1 MEKQIR
7 FRKQSLILSSV
18 ALATIF
24 AGTAVSAD
32 ETATTTPATPVTT
45 TEAATQSTTAQT
57 PIAKAT
63 EEIKAKANTPVIP
76 VENAKVGDVVGVDVN
91 ATEPTVTAKESTDGT
106 EAIATASATATVK
119 TTTLADKN
127 TPVGKSE
134 PVKSSETATSTE
146 ETDEYVATTTKTVN
160 NSTVVEVVKEDD
172 VVNRQEVK
180 GTTDIVFIVDKSGSM
195 DSHITDVAN
204 NIEKLVRD
212 LESKNV
218 QARLGLVDYESSKNT
233 TYHDF
238 GGSKFTTDT
247 NAFIGKLKAI
257 RTTGSDEEATT
268 ALSHIATSPDYTWGT
283 GKNNRRFALLVTDED
298 IDLTLKTPTKDATLK
313 ALQALQNAGISLTV
327 VGKKY
332 DEKDFDPLVKGTNG
346 LYLDIDKDF
355 ADLLNKQFS
364 NHVIETVQ
372 EGRVYRI
379 QTDTYEVI
387 ATTHLVTKATS
398 QPETAQLATPT
409 VPGNVYY
416 VEGTVYEAP
425 TPLQPTHKELPETGS
440 SQSAA
445 LVSLGL
451 ISAALGLG
459 MAVKPKRN

>member
-32 ETATTTPATPVTT
+32 ETATTTPATPATT
-45 TEAATQSTTAQT
+45 TEAAPQSTTAQI

-76 VENAKVGDVVGVDVN
+76 LENAKVGDVVGVDVK

-106 EAIATASATATVK
+106 EAIATA
-119 TTTLADKN
+119 
-127 TPVGKSE
+127 
-134 PVKSSETATSTE
+134 TSTE
-146 ETDEYVATTTKTVN
+146 ETDEYVATTTETVN
-160 NSTVVEVVKEDD
+160 KTTVVEVVKEAD

-204 NIEKLVRD
+204 NIEKFVRD

-218 QARLGLVDYESSKNT
+218 QARLGLVDYESSKDT

-283 GKNNRRFALLVTDED
+283 GKNNRRFAFLVTDED
-298 IDLTLKTPTKDATLK
+298 IDLTPKTPTKDATLK
-313 ALQALQNAGISLTV
+313 ALQDAGISLTV

-364 NHVIETVQ
+364 NYVIETVQ

-387 ATTHLVTKATS
+387 ATTHLVTKATN
-398 QPETAQLATPT
+398 QPETVQPATPT

-425 TPLQPTHKELPETGS
+425 TPLQPTYKELPETGS

>member
-32 ETATTTPATPVTT
+32 ETATTTPATPATT
-45 TEAATQSTTAQT
+45 TEAAPQSTTAQI

-76 VENAKVGDVVGVDVN
+76 LENAKVGDVVGVDVK

-106 EAIATASATATVK
+106 EAIATA
-119 TTTLADKN
+119 
-127 TPVGKSE
+127 
-134 PVKSSETATSTE
+134 TSTE
-146 ETDEYVATTTKTVN
+146 ETDEYVATTTETVN
-160 NSTVVEVVKEDD
+160 KTTVVEVVKEAD

-204 NIEKLVRD
+204 NIEKFVRD

-247 NAFIGKLKAI
+247 NAFVGKLKAI

-283 GKNNRRFALLVTDED
+283 GKNNRRFAFLVTDED
-298 IDLTLKTPTKDATLK
+298 IDLTPKTPTKDATLK
-313 ALQALQNAGISLTV
+313 ALQDAGISLTV

-346 LYLDIDKDF
+346 LYLDINKDF

-364 NHVIETVQ
+364 NYVIETVQ

-387 ATTHLVTKATS
+387 ATTHLVTKATN
-398 QPETAQLATPT
+398 QPETVQPATPT

>member
-32 ETATTTPATPVTT
+32 ETATTTPATPATT
-45 TEAATQSTTAQT
+45 TEAAPQSTTAQI

-76 VENAKVGDVVGVDVN
+76 LENAKVGDVVGVDVK

-106 EAIATASATATVK
+106 EAIATA
-119 TTTLADKN
+119 
-127 TPVGKSE
+127 
-134 PVKSSETATSTE
+134 TSTE
-146 ETDEYVATTTKTVN
+146 ETDEYVATTTETVN
-160 NSTVVEVVKEDD
+160 KTTVVEVVKEAD

-204 NIEKLVRD
+204 NIEKFVRD

-218 QARLGLVDYESSKNT
+218 QARLGLVDYESSKDT

-283 GKNNRRFALLVTDED
+283 GKNNRRFAFLVTDED
-298 IDLTLKTPTKDATLK
+298 IDLTPKTPTKDATLK
-313 ALQALQNAGISLTV
+313 ALQDAGISLTV

-346 LYLDIDKDF
+346 LYLDINKDF

-364 NHVIETVQ
+364 NYVIETVQ

-387 ATTHLVTKATS
+387 ATTHLVTKTTN
-398 QPETAQLATPT
+398 QPETVQPETPT
-409 VPGNVYY
+409 VRGNVYY

>member
-32 ETATTTPATPVTT
+32 ETETTTPATPATT
-45 TEAATQSTTAQT
+45 TEAAPQSTTAQI
-57 PIAKAT
+57 PISKAT

-76 VENAKVGDVVGVDVN
+76 LENAKVGDVVGVDVK

-106 EAIATASATATVK
+106 EAIATA
-119 TTTLADKN
+119 
-127 TPVGKSE
+127 
-134 PVKSSETATSTE
+134 TSTE
-146 ETDEYVATTTKTVN
+146 ETDEYVATTTETVN
-160 NSTVVEVVKEDD
+160 KTTVVEVVKEAD

-204 NIEKLVRD
+204 NIEKFVRD

-218 QARLGLVDYESSKNT
+218 QARLGLVDYESSKDT

-268 ALSHIATSPDYTWGT
+268 ALSHIATSPDYTCGT
-283 GKNNRRFALLVTDED
+283 GKNNRRFAFLVTDED
-298 IDLTLKTPTKDATLK
+298 IDLTPKTPTKDATLK
-313 ALQALQNAGISLTV
+313 ALQDAGISLTV

-346 LYLDIDKDF
+346 LYLDINKDF

-364 NHVIETVQ
+364 NYVIETVQ

-387 ATTHLVTKATS
+387 ATTHLVTKTTN
-398 QPETAQLATPT
+398 QPETVQPATPT
-409 VPGNVYY
+409 VRGNVYY

-451 ISAALGLG
+451 ISAALGLD

>member
-32 ETATTTPATPVTT
+32 ETATTTPATPATT
-45 TEAATQSTTAQT
+45 TEAAPQSTTAQI

-76 VENAKVGDVVGVDVN
+76 LENAKVGDVVGVDVK

-106 EAIATASATATVK
+106 EAIATA
-119 TTTLADKN
+119 
-127 TPVGKSE
+127 
-134 PVKSSETATSTE
+134 TSTE
-146 ETDEYVATTTKTVN
+146 ETDEYVATTTETVN
-160 NSTVVEVVKEDD
+160 KTTVVEVVKEAD

-204 NIEKLVRD
+204 NIEKFVRD

-218 QARLGLVDYESSKNT
+218 QARLGLVDYESSKDT

-283 GKNNRRFALLVTDED
+283 GKNNRRFAFLVTDED
-298 IDLTLKTPTKDATLK
+298 IDLTPKTPTKDATLK
-313 ALQALQNAGISLTV
+313 ALQDAGISLTV

-332 DEKDFDPLVKGTNG
+332 DEKDFDPLVRGTNG
-346 LYLDIDKDF
+346 LYLDINKDF

-364 NHVIETVQ
+364 NYVIETVQ

-387 ATTHLVTKATS
+387 ATTHLVTKTTN
-398 QPETAQLATPT
+398 QPETVQPATPT
-409 VPGNVYY
+409 VRGNVYY

-451 ISAALGLG
+451 ISAALGLD

>member
-32 ETATTTPATPVTT
+32 ETATTTPATPATT
-45 TEAATQSTTAQT
+45 TEAAPQSTTAQI

-76 VENAKVGDVVGVDVN
+76 LENAKVGDVVGVDVK

-106 EAIATASATATVK
+106 EAIATA
-119 TTTLADKN
+119 
-127 TPVGKSE
+127 
-134 PVKSSETATSTE
+134 TSTE
-146 ETDEYVATTTKTVN
+146 ETDEYVATTTETVN
-160 NSTVVEVVKEDD
+160 KTTVVEVVKEAD

-204 NIEKLVRD
+204 NIEKFVRD

-218 QARLGLVDYESSKNT
+218 QARLGLVDYESSKDT

-283 GKNNRRFALLVTDED
+283 GKNNRRFAFLVTDED
-298 IDLTLKTPTKDATLK
+298 IDLTPKTPTKDAR
-313 ALQALQNAGISLTV
+313 ISLTV

-346 LYLDIDKDF
+346 LYLDINKDF

-364 NHVIETVQ
+364 NYVIETVQ

-387 ATTHLVTKATS
+387 ATTHLVTKTTN
-398 QPETAQLATPT
+398 QPETVQPATPT
-409 VPGNVYY
+409 VRGNVYY

-451 ISAALGLG
+451 ISAALGLD

>member
-32 ETATTTPATPVTT
+32 ETETTTPATPATT
-45 TEAATQSTTAQT
+45 TEAAPQSTTAQI
-57 PIAKAT
+57 PISKAT

-76 VENAKVGDVVGVDVN
+76 LENAKVGDVVGVDVK

-106 EAIATASATATVK
+106 EAIATA
-119 TTTLADKN
+119 
-127 TPVGKSE
+127 
-134 PVKSSETATSTE
+134 TSTE
-146 ETDEYVATTTKTVN
+146 ETDEYVATTTETVN
-160 NSTVVEVVKEDD
+160 KTTVVEVVKEAD

-204 NIEKLVRD
+204 NIEKFVRD

-247 NAFIGKLKAI
+247 NAFVGKLKAI

-268 ALSHIATSPDYTWGT
+268 ALSHIAISPDYTWGT
-283 GKNNRRFALLVTDED
+283 GKNNRRFAFLVTDED
-298 IDLTLKTPTKDATLK
+298 IDLTPKTPTKDATLK
-313 ALQALQNAGISLTV
+313 ALQDAGISLTV

-346 LYLDIDKDF
+346 LYLDINKDF

-364 NHVIETVQ
+364 NYVIETVQ

-387 ATTHLVTKATS
+387 ATTHLVTKATN
-398 QPETAQLATPT
+398 QPETVQLATPT

-451 ISAALGLG
+451 INAALGLG

>member
-32 ETATTTPATPVTT
+32 ETETTTPATPATT
-45 TEAATQSTTAQT
+45 TEAAPQSTTAQI
-57 PIAKAT
+57 PISKAT

-76 VENAKVGDVVGVDVN
+76 LENAKVGDVVGVDVK

-106 EAIATASATATVK
+106 EAIATA
-119 TTTLADKN
+119 
-127 TPVGKSE
+127 
-134 PVKSSETATSTE
+134 TSTE
-146 ETDEYVATTTKTVN
+146 ETDEYVATTTETVN
-160 NSTVVEVVKEDD
+160 KTTVVEVVKEAD

-204 NIEKLVRD
+204 NIEKFVRD

-283 GKNNRRFALLVTDED
+283 GKNNRRFAFLVTDED
-298 IDLTLKTPTKDATLK
+298 IDLTPKTPTKDATLK
-313 ALQALQNAGISLTV
+313 ALQDAGISLTV

-364 NHVIETVQ
+364 NYVIETVQ

-387 ATTHLVTKATS
+387 ATTHLVTKTTN
-398 QPETAQLATPT
+398 QPETVQPATPT
-409 VPGNVYY
+409 VRGNVYY

-451 ISAALGLG
+451 ISAALGLD

>member
-32 ETATTTPATPVTT
+32 ETATTTPATPATT
-45 TEAATQSTTAQT
+45 TEAAPQSTTAQT

-76 VENAKVGDVVGVDVN
+76 VENAKVGDVVGIDVN
-91 ATEPTVTAKESTDGT
+91 ATEPTVTAKESTDGS
-106 EAIATASATATVK
+106 EAIAT
-119 TTTLADKN
+119 TT
-127 TPVGKSE
+127 E
-134 PVKSSETATSTE
+134 
-146 ETDEYVATTTKTVN
+146 TVN
-160 NSTVVEVVKEDD
+160 KTTVVEVVKEAD

-204 NIEKLVRD
+204 NIEKFVRD

-247 NAFIGKLKAI
+247 NAFVGKLKAI

-283 GKNNRRFALLVTDED
+283 GKNNRRFAFLVTDED
-298 IDLTLKTPTKDATLK
+298 IDLTPKKPTKDATLK
-313 ALQALQNAGISLTV
+313 ALQDAGISLTV

-364 NHVIETVQ
+364 NYVIETVQ

-387 ATTHLVTKATS
+387 ATTHLVTKATN
-398 QPETAQLATPT
+398 QPETVQPATPT

-451 ISAALGLG
+451 INAALGLG

>member
-32 ETATTTPATPVTT
+32 ETETTTPATPATT
-45 TEAATQSTTAQT
+45 TEAAPQSTTAQI
-57 PIAKAT
+57 PISKAT

-76 VENAKVGDVVGVDVN
+76 LENAKVGDVVGVDVK

-106 EAIATASATATVK
+106 EAIATA
-119 TTTLADKN
+119 
-127 TPVGKSE
+127 
-134 PVKSSETATSTE
+134 TSTE
-146 ETDEYVATTTKTVN
+146 ETDEYVATTTETVN
-160 NSTVVEVVKEDD
+160 KTTVVEVVKEAD

-204 NIEKLVRD
+204 NIEKFVRD

-218 QARLGLVDYESSKNT
+218 QARLGLVDYESSKDT

-283 GKNNRRFALLVTDED
+283 GKNNRRFAFLVTDED
-298 IDLTLKTPTKDATLK
+298 IDLTPKTPTKDATLK
-313 ALQALQNAGISLTV
+313 ALQDAGISLTV

-364 NHVIETVQ
+364 NYVIETVQ

-387 ATTHLVTKATS
+387 ATTHLVTKTTN
-398 QPETAQLATPT
+398 QPETVQPATPT
-409 VPGNVYY
+409 VRGNVYY

-451 ISAALGLG
+451 ISAALGLD

>member
-32 ETATTTPATPVTT
+32 ETATTTPATPATT
-45 TEAATQSTTAQT
+45 TEAAPQSTTAQI

-76 VENAKVGDVVGVDVN
+76 LENAKVGDVVGVDVK

-106 EAIATASATATVK
+106 EAIATA
-119 TTTLADKN
+119 
-127 TPVGKSE
+127 
-134 PVKSSETATSTE
+134 TSTE
-146 ETDEYVATTTKTVN
+146 ETDEYVATTTETVN
-160 NSTVVEVVKEDD
+160 KTTVVEVVKEAD

-204 NIEKLVRD
+204 NIEKFVRD

-218 QARLGLVDYESSKNT
+218 QARLGLVDYESSKDT

-283 GKNNRRFALLVTDED
+283 GKNNRRFAFLVTDED
-298 IDLTLKTPTKDATLK
+298 IDLTPKTPTKDATLK
-313 ALQALQNAGISLTV
+313 ALQDAGISLTV

-346 LYLDIDKDF
+346 LYLDINKDF

-364 NHVIETVQ
+364 NYVIETVQ

-387 ATTHLVTKATS
+387 ATTHLVTKTTN
-398 QPETAQLATPT
+398 QPETVQPATPT
-409 VPGNVYY
+409 VRGNVYY

-451 ISAALGLG
+451 ISAALGRG

>member
-32 ETATTTPATPVTT
+32 ETATTTPATPATT
-45 TEAATQSTTAQT
+45 TEAAPQSTTAQI

-76 VENAKVGDVVGVDVN
+76 LENAKVGDVVGVDVK

-106 EAIATASATATVK
+106 EAIATA
-119 TTTLADKN
+119 
-127 TPVGKSE
+127 
-134 PVKSSETATSTE
+134 TSTE
-146 ETDEYVATTTKTVN
+146 ETDEYVATTTETVN
-160 NSTVVEVVKEDD
+160 KTTVVEVVKEAD

-218 QARLGLVDYESSKNT
+218 QARLGLVDYESSKDT

-283 GKNNRRFALLVTDED
+283 GKNNRRFAFLVTDED
-298 IDLTLKTPTKDATLK
+298 IDLTPKTPTKDATLK
-313 ALQALQNAGISLTV
+313 ALQDAGISLTV

-346 LYLDIDKDF
+346 LYLDINKDF

-364 NHVIETVQ
+364 NYVIETVQ

-387 ATTHLVTKATS
+387 ATTHLVTKTTN
-398 QPETAQLATPT
+398 QPETVQPATPT
-409 VPGNVYY
+409 VRGNVYY

-451 ISAALGLG
+451 ISAALGLD

>member
-32 ETATTTPATPVTT
+32 ETETTTPATPATT
-45 TEAATQSTTAQT
+45 TEAAPQSTTAQI
-57 PIAKAT
+57 PISKAT

-76 VENAKVGDVVGVDVN
+76 LENAKVGDVVGVDVK

-106 EAIATASATATVK
+106 EAIATA
-119 TTTLADKN
+119 
-127 TPVGKSE
+127 
-134 PVKSSETATSTE
+134 TSTE
-146 ETDEYVATTTKTVN
+146 ETDEYVATTTETVN
-160 NSTVVEVVKEDD
+160 KTTVVEVVKEAD

-204 NIEKLVRD
+204 NIEKFVRD

-218 QARLGLVDYESSKNT
+218 QARLGLVDYESSKDT

-247 NAFIGKLKAI
+247 NAFVGKLKAI

-283 GKNNRRFALLVTDED
+283 GKNNRSFAFLVTDED
-298 IDLTLKTPTKDATLK
+298 IDLTPKTPTKDATLK
-313 ALQALQNAGISLTV
+313 ALQDAGISLTV

-364 NHVIETVQ
+364 NYVIETVQ

-387 ATTHLVTKATS
+387 ATTHLVTKTTN
-398 QPETAQLATPT
+398 QPETVQPATPT

>member
-32 ETATTTPATPVTT
+32 ETATTTPATPATT
-45 TEAATQSTTAQT
+45 TEAAPQSTTAQI

-76 VENAKVGDVVGVDVN
+76 LENAKVGDVVGVDVK

-106 EAIATASATATVK
+106 EAIATA
-119 TTTLADKN
+119 
-127 TPVGKSE
+127 
-134 PVKSSETATSTE
+134 TSTE
-146 ETDEYVATTTKTVN
+146 ETDEYVATTTETVN
-160 NSTVVEVVKEDD
+160 KTTVVEVVKEAD

-204 NIEKLVRD
+204 NIEKFVRD

-218 QARLGLVDYESSKNT
+218 QARLGLVDYESSKDT

-283 GKNNRRFALLVTDED
+283 GKNNRRFAFLVTDED
-298 IDLTLKTPTKDATLK
+298 IDLTPKTPTKDATLK
-313 ALQALQNAGISLTV
+313 ALQDAGISLTV

-346 LYLDIDKDF
+346 LYLDINKDF

-364 NHVIETVQ
+364 NYVIETVQ

-387 ATTHLVTKATS
+387 ATTHLVTNAAS
-398 QPETAQLATPT
+398 QPEPVQPATPT

-451 ISAALGLG
+451 ISAALGLD

>member
-7 FRKQSLILSSV
+7 IRKQSLILSSV

-32 ETATTTPATPVTT
+32 ETATTTPATPATT
-45 TEAATQSTTAQT
+45 TEAAPQSTTAQI

-76 VENAKVGDVVGVDVN
+76 LENAKVGDVVGVDVK

-106 EAIATASATATVK
+106 EAIATA
-119 TTTLADKN
+119 
-127 TPVGKSE
+127 
-134 PVKSSETATSTE
+134 TSTE
-146 ETDEYVATTTKTVN
+146 ETDEYVATTTETVN
-160 NSTVVEVVKEDD
+160 KTTVVEVVKEAD

-204 NIEKLVRD
+204 NIEKFVRD

-218 QARLGLVDYESSKNT
+218 QARLGLVDYESSKDT

-283 GKNNRRFALLVTDED
+283 GKNNRRFAFLVTDED
-298 IDLTLKTPTKDATLK
+298 IDLTPKTPTKDATLK
-313 ALQALQNAGISLTV
+313 ALQDAGISLTV

-346 LYLDIDKDF
+346 LYLDINKDF

-364 NHVIETVQ
+364 NYVIETVQ

-387 ATTHLVTKATS
+387 ATTHLVTKTTN
-398 QPETAQLATPT
+398 QPETVQPATPT
-409 VPGNVYY
+409 VRGNVYY

-451 ISAALGLG
+451 ISAALGLD

>member
-32 ETATTTPATPVTT
+32 ETATTTPATPATT
-45 TEAATQSTTAQT
+45 TEAAPQSTTAQI

-76 VENAKVGDVVGVDVN
+76 LENAKVGDVVGVDVK

-106 EAIATASATATVK
+106 EAIATA
-119 TTTLADKN
+119 
-127 TPVGKSE
+127 
-134 PVKSSETATSTE
+134 TSTE
-146 ETDEYVATTTKTVN
+146 ETDEYVATTTETVN
-160 NSTVVEVVKEDD
+160 KTTVVEVVKEAD

-204 NIEKLVRD
+204 NIEKFVRD

-218 QARLGLVDYESSKNT
+218 QARLGLVDYESSKDT

-283 GKNNRRFALLVTDED
+283 GKNNRRFAFLVTDED
-298 IDLTLKTPTKDATLK
+298 IDLTPKKPTKDATLK
-313 ALQALQNAGISLTV
+313 ALQDAGISLTV

-364 NHVIETVQ
+364 NYVIETVQ

-387 ATTHLVTKATS
+387 ATTHLVTKATN
-398 QPETAQLATPT
+398 QPETVQPATPT

-451 ISAALGLG
+451 INAALGLG

>member
-32 ETATTTPATPVTT
+32 ETATTTPATPATT
-45 TEAATQSTTAQT
+45 TEAAPQSTTAQI

-76 VENAKVGDVVGVDVN
+76 LENAKVGDVVGVDVK

-106 EAIATASATATVK
+106 EAIATA
-119 TTTLADKN
+119 
-127 TPVGKSE
+127 
-134 PVKSSETATSTE
+134 TSTE
-146 ETDEYVATTTKTVN
+146 ETNEYVATTTETVN
-160 NSTVVEVVKEDD
+160 KTTVVEVVKEAD

-204 NIEKLVRD
+204 NIEKFVRD

-247 NAFIGKLKAI
+247 NAFVGKLKAI

-283 GKNNRRFALLVTDED
+283 GKNNRRFAFLVTDED
-298 IDLTLKTPTKDATLK
+298 IDLTPKTPTKDATLK
-313 ALQALQNAGISLTV
+313 ALQDAGISLTV

-364 NHVIETVQ
+364 NYVIETVQ

-387 ATTHLVTKATS
+387 ATTHLVTKATN
-398 QPETAQLATPT
+398 QPETVQPATPT

>member
-32 ETATTTPATPVTT
+32 ETATTTPATPATT
-45 TEAATQSTTAQT
+45 TEAAPQSTTAQI

-76 VENAKVGDVVGVDVN
+76 LENAKVGDVVGVDVK

-106 EAIATASATATVK
+106 EAIATA
-119 TTTLADKN
+119 
-127 TPVGKSE
+127 
-134 PVKSSETATSTE
+134 TSTE
-146 ETDEYVATTTKTVN
+146 ETDEYVATTTETVN
-160 NSTVVEVVKEDD
+160 KTTVVEVVKEAD

-204 NIEKLVRD
+204 NIEKFVRD

-218 QARLGLVDYESSKNT
+218 QARLGLVDYESSKDT

-268 ALSHIATSPDYTWGT
+268 ALSHIATSPDYTCGT
-283 GKNNRRFALLVTDED
+283 GKNNRRFAFLVTDED
-298 IDLTLKTPTKDATLK
+298 IDLTPKTPTKDATLK
-313 ALQALQNAGISLTV
+313 ALQDAGISLTV

-346 LYLDIDKDF
+346 LYLDINKDF

-364 NHVIETVQ
+364 NYVIETVQ

-387 ATTHLVTKATS
+387 ATTHLVTKTTN
-398 QPETAQLATPT
+398 QPETVQPATPT
-409 VPGNVYY
+409 VRGNVYY

-451 ISAALGLG
+451 ISAALGLD

>member
-32 ETATTTPATPVTT
+32 ETATTTPATPATT
-45 TEAATQSTTAQT
+45 TEAAPQSTTAQI

-76 VENAKVGDVVGVDVN
+76 LENAKVGDVVGVDVK

-106 EAIATASATATVK
+106 EAIATA
-119 TTTLADKN
+119 
-127 TPVGKSE
+127 
-134 PVKSSETATSTE
+134 TSTE
-146 ETDEYVATTTKTVN
+146 ETDEYVATTTETVN
-160 NSTVVEVVKEDD
+160 KTTVVEVVKEAD

-204 NIEKLVRD
+204 NIEKFVRD

-218 QARLGLVDYESSKNT
+218 QARLGLVDYESSKDT

-283 GKNNRRFALLVTDED
+283 GKNNRRFAFLVTDED
-298 IDLTLKTPTKDATLK
+298 IDLTPKTPTKDATLK
-313 ALQALQNAGISLTV
+313 ALQDAGISLTV

-346 LYLDIDKDF
+346 LYLDINKDF

-364 NHVIETVQ
+364 NYVIETVQ

-387 ATTHLVTKATS
+387 ATTHLVTKTTN
-398 QPETAQLATPT
+398 QPETVQPATPT
-409 VPGNVYY
+409 VRGNVYY

-445 LVSLGL
+445 LVSLGP

>member
-32 ETATTTPATPVTT
+32 ETATTTPATPATT
-45 TEAATQSTTAQT
+45 TEAAPQSTTAQI

-76 VENAKVGDVVGVDVN
+76 LENAKVGDVVGVDVK

-106 EAIATASATATVK
+106 EAIATA
-119 TTTLADKN
+119 
-127 TPVGKSE
+127 
-134 PVKSSETATSTE
+134 TSTE
-146 ETDEYVATTTKTVN
+146 ETDEYVATTTETVN
-160 NSTVVEVVKEDD
+160 KTTVVEVVKEAD
-172 VVNRQEVK
+172 VVNRQDVK

-204 NIEKLVRD
+204 NIEKFVRD

-218 QARLGLVDYESSKNT
+218 QARLGLVDYESSKDT

-283 GKNNRRFALLVTDED
+283 GKNNRRFAFLVTDED
-298 IDLTLKTPTKDATLK
+298 IDLTPKTPTKDATLK
-313 ALQALQNAGISLTV
+313 ALQDAGISLTV

-346 LYLDIDKDF
+346 LYLDINKDF

-364 NHVIETVQ
+364 NYVIETVQ

-387 ATTHLVTKATS
+387 ATTHLVTKTTN
-398 QPETAQLATPT
+398 QPETVQPATPT
-409 VPGNVYY
+409 VRGNVYY

-451 ISAALGLG
+451 ISAALGLD

>member
-32 ETATTTPATPVTT
+32 ETATTTPATPATT
-45 TEAATQSTTAQT
+45 TEAAPQSTTAQI

-76 VENAKVGDVVGVDVN
+76 LENAKVGDVVGVDVK

-106 EAIATASATATVK
+106 EAIATA
-119 TTTLADKN
+119 
-127 TPVGKSE
+127 
-134 PVKSSETATSTE
+134 TSTE
-146 ETDEYVATTTKTVN
+146 ETDEYVATTTETVN
-160 NSTVVEVVKEDD
+160 KTTVVEVVKEAD

-204 NIEKLVRD
+204 NIEKFVRD

-218 QARLGLVDYESSKNT
+218 QARLGLVDYESSKDT

-283 GKNNRRFALLVTDED
+283 GKNNRRFAFLVTDED
-298 IDLTLKTPTKDATLK
+298 IDLTPKTPTKDATLK
-313 ALQALQNAGISLTV
+313 ALQDAGISLTV

-346 LYLDIDKDF
+346 LYLDINKDF

-364 NHVIETVQ
+364 NYVIETVQ

-387 ATTHLVTKATS
+387 ATTHLVTKTTN
-398 QPETAQLATPT
+398 QPENVQPATPT
-409 VPGNVYY
+409 VRGNVYY

-451 ISAALGLG
+451 ISAALGLD

>member
-32 ETATTTPATPVTT
+32 ETATTTPATPATT
-45 TEAATQSTTAQT
+45 TEAAPQSTTAQI

-76 VENAKVGDVVGVDVN
+76 LENAKVGDVVGVDVK

-106 EAIATASATATVK
+106 EAIATA
-119 TTTLADKN
+119 
-127 TPVGKSE
+127 
-134 PVKSSETATSTE
+134 TSTE
-146 ETDEYVATTTKTVN
+146 ETDEYVATTTETVN
-160 NSTVVEVVKEDD
+160 KTTVVEVVKEAD

-204 NIEKLVRD
+204 NIEKFVRD

-218 QARLGLVDYESSKNT
+218 QARLGLVDYESSKDT

-283 GKNNRRFALLVTDED
+283 GKNNRRFAFLVTDED
-298 IDLTLKTPTKDATLK
+298 IDLTPKTPTKDATLK
-313 ALQALQNAGISLTV
+313 ALQDAGISLTV

-346 LYLDIDKDF
+346 LYLDINKDF

-364 NHVIETVQ
+364 NYVIETVQ

-387 ATTHLVTKATS
+387 ATTHLVTKTTN
-398 QPETAQLATPT
+398 QPESAQPATPT

-416 VEGTVYEAP
+416 VEGTFYEAP

-451 ISAALGLG
+451 ISAALGLD

>member
-32 ETATTTPATPVTT
+32 ETATTTPATPATT
-45 TEAATQSTTAQT
+45 TEAAPQSTTAQI

-76 VENAKVGDVVGVDVN
+76 LENAKVGDVVGVDVK

-106 EAIATASATATVK
+106 EAIATA
-119 TTTLADKN
+119 
-127 TPVGKSE
+127 
-134 PVKSSETATSTE
+134 TSTE
-146 ETDEYVATTTKTVN
+146 ETDEYVATTTETVN
-160 NSTVVEVVKEDD
+160 KTTVVEVVKEAD

-204 NIEKLVRD
+204 NIEKFVRD

-218 QARLGLVDYESSKNT
+218 QARLGLVDYESSKDT

-283 GKNNRRFALLVTDED
+283 GKNNRRFAFLVTDED
-298 IDLTLKTPTKDATLK
+298 IDLTPKTPTKDATLK
-313 ALQALQNAGISLTV
+313 ALQDAGISLTV

-346 LYLDIDKDF
+346 LYLDINKDF

-364 NHVIETVQ
+364 NYVIETVQ

-387 ATTHLVTKATS
+387 ATTNLVTKTTN
-398 QPETAQLATPT
+398 QPETVQPATPT
-409 VPGNVYY
+409 VRGNVYY

-451 ISAALGLG
+451 ISAALGLD

>member
-32 ETATTTPATPVTT
+32 ETATTTPATPATT
-45 TEAATQSTTAQT
+45 TEAAPQSTTAQI

-76 VENAKVGDVVGVDVN
+76 LENAKVGDVVGVDVK

-106 EAIATASATATVK
+106 EAIATA
-119 TTTLADKN
+119 
-127 TPVGKSE
+127 
-134 PVKSSETATSTE
+134 TSTE
-146 ETDEYVATTTKTVN
+146 ETDEYVATTTETVN
-160 NSTVVEVVKEDD
+160 KTTVVEVVKEAD
-172 VVNRQEVK
+172 VVDRQEVK

-204 NIEKLVRD
+204 NIEKFVRD

-218 QARLGLVDYESSKNT
+218 QARLGLVDYESSKDT

-283 GKNNRRFALLVTDED
+283 GKNNRRFAFLVTDED
-298 IDLTLKTPTKDATLK
+298 IDLTPKKPTKDATLK
-313 ALQALQNAGISLTV
+313 ALQDAGISLTV

-364 NHVIETVQ
+364 NYVIETVQ

-387 ATTHLVTKATS
+387 ATTHLVTKATN
-398 QPETAQLATPT
+398 QPETVQPATPT

-425 TPLQPTHKELPETGS
+425 TPLQPTYKELPETGS

-451 ISAALGLG
+451 INAALGLG

>member
-32 ETATTTPATPVTT
+32 ETETTTPATPATT
-45 TEAATQSTTAQT
+45 TEAAPQSTTAQI
-57 PIAKAT
+57 PISKAT

-76 VENAKVGDVVGVDVN
+76 LENAKVGDVVGVDVK

-106 EAIATASATATVK
+106 EAIATA
-119 TTTLADKN
+119 
-127 TPVGKSE
+127 
-134 PVKSSETATSTE
+134 TSTE
-146 ETDEYVATTTKTVN
+146 ETDEYVATTTETVN
-160 NSTVVEVVKEDD
+160 KTTVVEVVKEAD

-204 NIEKLVRD
+204 NIEKFVRD

-218 QARLGLVDYESSKNT
+218 QARLGLVDYESSKDT

-283 GKNNRRFALLVTDED
+283 GKNNRRFAFLVTDED
-298 IDLTLKTPTKDATLK
+298 IDLTPKTPTKDATLK
-313 ALQALQNAGISLTV
+313 ALQDAGISLTV

-346 LYLDIDKDF
+346 LYLDINKDF

-364 NHVIETVQ
+364 NYVIETVQ

-387 ATTHLVTKATS
+387 ATTHLVTKTTN
-398 QPETAQLATPT
+398 QPETVQPATPT
-409 VPGNVYY
+409 VRGNVYY

>member
-32 ETATTTPATPVTT
+32 ETATTTPATPATT
-45 TEAATQSTTAQT
+45 TEAAPQSTTAQT

-76 VENAKVGDVVGVDVN
+76 VENAKVGDVVGIDVN
-91 ATEPTVTAKESTDGT
+91 ATEPTVTAKESTDGS
-106 EAIATASATATVK
+106 EAIATATVK

-146 ETDEYVATTTKTVN
+146 ETNEYVATTTETVN
-160 NSTVVEVVKEDD
+160 KTTVVEVVKEAD

-204 NIEKLVRD
+204 NIEKFVRD

-247 NAFIGKLKAI
+247 NAFVGKLKAI

-283 GKNNRRFALLVTDED
+283 GKNNRRFAFLVTDED
-298 IDLTLKTPTKDATLK
+298 IDLTPKTPTKDATLK
-313 ALQALQNAGISLTV
+313 ALQDAGISLTV

-364 NHVIETVQ
+364 NYVIETVQ

-387 ATTHLVTKATS
+387 ATTHLVTKATN
-398 QPETAQLATPT
+398 QPETVQPATPT

>member
-32 ETATTTPATPVTT
+32 ETATTTPATPATT
-45 TEAATQSTTAQT
+45 TEAAPQSTTAQI

-63 EEIKAKANTPVIP
+63 EEIKTKANTPVIP
-76 VENAKVGDVVGVDVN
+76 LENAKVGDVVGVDVK

-106 EAIATASATATVK
+106 EAIATA
-119 TTTLADKN
+119 
-127 TPVGKSE
+127 
-134 PVKSSETATSTE
+134 TSTE
-146 ETDEYVATTTKTVN
+146 ETDEYVATTTETVN
-160 NSTVVEVVKEDD
+160 KTTVVEVVKEAD

-204 NIEKLVRD
+204 NIEKFVRD

-218 QARLGLVDYESSKNT
+218 QARLGLVDYESSKDT

-283 GKNNRRFALLVTDED
+283 GKNNRRFAFLVTDED
-298 IDLTLKTPTKDATLK
+298 IDLTPKTPTKDATLK
-313 ALQALQNAGISLTV
+313 ALQDAGISLTV

-346 LYLDIDKDF
+346 LYLDINKDF

-364 NHVIETVQ
+364 NYVIETVQ

-387 ATTHLVTKATS
+387 ATTHLVTKTTN
-398 QPETAQLATPT
+398 QPETVQPATPT
-409 VPGNVYY
+409 VRGNVYY

-451 ISAALGLG
+451 ISAALGLD

>member
-32 ETATTTPATPVTT
+32 ETATTTPATPATT
-45 TEAATQSTTAQT
+45 TEAAPQSTTAQI

-76 VENAKVGDVVGVDVN
+76 LENAKVGDVVGVDVK

-106 EAIATASATATVK
+106 EAIATA
-119 TTTLADKN
+119 
-127 TPVGKSE
+127 
-134 PVKSSETATSTE
+134 TSTE
-146 ETDEYVATTTKTVN
+146 ETDEYVATTTETVN
-160 NSTVVEVVKEDD
+160 KTTVVEVVKEAD

-204 NIEKLVRD
+204 NIEKFVRD

-218 QARLGLVDYESSKNT
+218 QARLGLVDYESSKDT

-283 GKNNRRFALLVTDED
+283 GKNNRRFAFLVTDED
-298 IDLTLKTPTKDATLK
+298 IDLTPKKPTKDATLK
-313 ALQALQNAGISLTV
+313 ALQDAGISLTV

-332 DEKDFDPLVKGTNG
+332 DEKDFDPLVRGTNG
-346 LYLDIDKDF
+346 LYLDINKDF

-364 NHVIETVQ
+364 NYVIETVQ

-387 ATTHLVTKATS
+387 ATTHLVTKTTN
-398 QPETAQLATPT
+398 QPESAQPATPT

-416 VEGTVYEAP
+416 VEGTFYEAP

-451 ISAALGLG
+451 INAALGLG

>member
-1 MEKQIR
+1 M
-7 FRKQSLILSSV
+7 
-18 ALATIF
+18 
-24 AGTAVSAD
+24 
-32 ETATTTPATPVTT
+32 ATTT
-45 TEAATQSTTAQT
+45 E
-57 PIAKAT
+57 
-63 EEIKAKANTPVIP
+63 
-76 VENAKVGDVVGVDVN
+76 
-91 ATEPTVTAKESTDGT
+91 
-106 EAIATASATATVK
+106 TVK
-119 TTTLADKN
+119 
-127 TPVGKSE
+127 
-134 PVKSSETATSTE
+134 
-146 ETDEYVATTTKTVN
+146 KT
-160 NSTVVEVVKEDD
+160 TVVEVVKEAD

-204 NIEKLVRD
+204 NIEKFVRD

-247 NAFIGKLKAI
+247 NAFVGKLKAI

-283 GKNNRRFALLVTDED
+283 GKNNRRFAFLVTDED
-298 IDLTLKTPTKDATLK
+298 IDLTPKKPTKDATLK
-313 ALQALQNAGISLTV
+313 ALQDAGISLTV

-332 DEKDFDPLVKGTNG
+332 DEKDFDPLVRGTNG

-364 NHVIETVQ
+364 NYVIETVQ

-387 ATTHLVTKATS
+387 ATTHLVTKTTN
-398 QPETAQLATPT
+398 QPESAQPATPT

-416 VEGTVYEAP
+416 VEGTFYEAP

-451 ISAALGLG
+451 ISAALDLD

>member
-32 ETATTTPATPVTT
+32 ETATTTPATPATT
-45 TEAATQSTTAQT
+45 TEAAPQSTTAQI

-76 VENAKVGDVVGVDVN
+76 LENAKVGDVVGVDVK

-106 EAIATASATATVK
+106 EAIATA
-119 TTTLADKN
+119 
-127 TPVGKSE
+127 
-134 PVKSSETATSTE
+134 TSTE
-146 ETDEYVATTTKTVN
+146 ETDEYVATTTETVN
-160 NSTVVEVVKEDD
+160 KTTVVEVVKEAD

-180 GTTDIVFIVDKSGSM
+180 GTTYIVFIVDKSGSM

-204 NIEKLVRD
+204 NIEKFVRD

-218 QARLGLVDYESSKNT
+218 QARLGLVDYESSKDT

-283 GKNNRRFALLVTDED
+283 GKNNRRFAFLVTDED
-298 IDLTLKTPTKDATLK
+298 IDLTPKTPTKDATLK
-313 ALQALQNAGISLTV
+313 ALQDAGISLTV

-346 LYLDIDKDF
+346 LYLDINKDF

-364 NHVIETVQ
+364 NYVIETVQ

-387 ATTHLVTKATS
+387 ATTHLVTKTTN
-398 QPETAQLATPT
+398 QPETVQPATPT
-409 VPGNVYY
+409 VRGNVYY

-451 ISAALGLG
+451 ISAALGLD

>member
-32 ETATTTPATPVTT
+32 ETATTTPATPATT
-45 TEAATQSTTAQT
+45 TEAAPQSTTAQI

-76 VENAKVGDVVGVDVN
+76 LENAKVGDVVGVDVK

-106 EAIATASATATVK
+106 EAIATA
-119 TTTLADKN
+119 
-127 TPVGKSE
+127 
-134 PVKSSETATSTE
+134 TSTE
-146 ETDEYVATTTKTVN
+146 ETDEYVATTTETVN
-160 NSTVVEVVKEDD
+160 KTTVVEVVKEAD

-204 NIEKLVRD
+204 NIEKFVRD

-218 QARLGLVDYESSKNT
+218 QARLGLVDYESSKDT

-283 GKNNRRFALLVTDED
+283 GKNNRRFAFLVTDED
-298 IDLTLKTPTKDATLK
+298 IDLTPKTPTKDATLK
-313 ALQALQNAGISLTV
+313 ALQDAGISLTV

-346 LYLDIDKDF
+346 LYLDINKDF

-364 NHVIETVQ
+364 NYVIETVQ

-387 ATTHLVTKATS
+387 ATTHLVTKATN
-398 QPETAQLATPT
+398 QPETVQPATPT

-425 TPLQPTHKELPETGS
+425 TPLQPTYKELPETGS

-451 ISAALGLG
+451 INAALGLG

>member
-32 ETATTTPATPVTT
+32 ETATTTPATPATT
-45 TEAATQSTTAQT
+45 TEAAPQSTTAQI

-76 VENAKVGDVVGVDVN
+76 LENAKVGDVVGVDVK

-106 EAIATASATATVK
+106 EAIATA
-119 TTTLADKN
+119 
-127 TPVGKSE
+127 
-134 PVKSSETATSTE
+134 TSTE
-146 ETDEYVATTTKTVN
+146 ETDEYVATTTETVN
-160 NSTVVEVVKEDD
+160 KTTVVEVVKEAD

-204 NIEKLVRD
+204 NIEKFVRD

-218 QARLGLVDYESSKNT
+218 QARLGLVDYESSKDT

-247 NAFIGKLKAI
+247 NAFVGKLKAI

-283 GKNNRRFALLVTDED
+283 GKNNRRFAFLVTDED
-298 IDLTLKTPTKDATLK
+298 IDLTPKTPTKDATLK
-313 ALQALQNAGISLTV
+313 ALQDAGISLTV

-364 NHVIETVQ
+364 NYVIETVQ

-387 ATTHLVTKATS
+387 ATTHLVTKTTN
-398 QPETAQLATPT
+398 QPETVQPATPT
-409 VPGNVYY
+409 VRGNVYY

-451 ISAALGLG
+451 ISAALGLD

>member
-32 ETATTTPATPVTT
+32 ETATTTPATPATT
-45 TEAATQSTTAQT
+45 TEAAPQSTTAQT

-63 EEIKAKANTPVIP
+63 EE
-76 VENAKVGDVVGVDVN
+76 
-91 ATEPTVTAKESTDGT
+91 
-106 EAIATASATATVK
+106 
-119 TTTLADKN
+119 
-127 TPVGKSE
+127 
-134 PVKSSETATSTE
+134 
-146 ETDEYVATTTKTVN
+146 TDEYVATTTETVN
-160 NSTVVEVVKEDD
+160 KTTVVEVVKEAD

-204 NIEKLVRD
+204 NIEKFVRD

-218 QARLGLVDYESSKNT
+218 QARLGLVDYESSKDT

-283 GKNNRRFALLVTDED
+283 GKNNRRFAFLVTD
-298 IDLTLKTPTKDATLK
+298 
-313 ALQALQNAGISLTV
+313 
-327 VGKKY
+327 
-332 DEKDFDPLVKGTNG
+332 
-346 LYLDIDKDF
+346 
-355 ADLLNKQFS
+355 
-364 NHVIETVQ
+364 
-372 EGRVYRI
+372 
-379 QTDTYEVI
+379 
-387 ATTHLVTKATS
+387 
-398 QPETAQLATPT
+398 
-409 VPGNVYY
+409 
-416 VEGTVYEAP
+416 
-425 TPLQPTHKELPETGS
+425 
-440 SQSAA
+440 
-445 LVSLGL
+445 
-451 ISAALGLG
+451 
-459 MAVKPKRN
+459 

>member
-32 ETATTTPATPVTT
+32 ETATTTPATPATT
-45 TEAATQSTTAQT
+45 TEAAPQSTTAQI

-76 VENAKVGDVVGVDVN
+76 LENAKVGDVVGVDVK

-106 EAIATASATATVK
+106 EAIATA
-119 TTTLADKN
+119 
-127 TPVGKSE
+127 
-134 PVKSSETATSTE
+134 TSTE
-146 ETDEYVATTTKTVN
+146 ETDEYVATTTETVN
-160 NSTVVEVVKEDD
+160 KTTVVEVVKEAD

-204 NIEKLVRD
+204 NIEKFVRD

-218 QARLGLVDYESSKNT
+218 QARLGLVDYESSKDT

-283 GKNNRRFALLVTDED
+283 GKNNRRFAFLVTDED
-298 IDLTLKTPTKDATLK
+298 IDLTPKKPTKDATLK
-313 ALQALQNAGISLTV
+313 ALQDAGISLTV

-364 NHVIETVQ
+364 NYVIETVQ

-379 QTDTYEVI
+379 KTDTYEVI
-387 ATTHLVTKATS
+387 ATTHLVTKATN
-398 QPETAQLATPT
+398 QPETVQPATPT

-425 TPLQPTHKELPETGS
+425 TPLQPTYKELPETGS

-451 ISAALGLG
+451 INAALGLG

>member
-32 ETATTTPATPVTT
+32 ETATTTPATPATT
-45 TEAATQSTTAQT
+45 TEAAPQSTTAQI

-76 VENAKVGDVVGVDVN
+76 LENAKVGDVVGVDVK

-106 EAIATASATATVK
+106 EAIATA
-119 TTTLADKN
+119 
-127 TPVGKSE
+127 
-134 PVKSSETATSTE
+134 TSTE
-146 ETDEYVATTTKTVN
+146 ETDEYVATTTETVN
-160 NSTVVEVVKEDD
+160 KTTVVEVVKEAD

-204 NIEKLVRD
+204 NIEKFVRD

-218 QARLGLVDYESSKNT
+218 QARLGLVDYESSKDT

-283 GKNNRRFALLVTDED
+283 GKNNRRFAFLVTDED
-298 IDLTLKTPTKDATLK
+298 IDLTPKTPTKDATLK
-313 ALQALQNAGISLTV
+313 ALQDAGISLTV
-327 VGKKY
+327 VSKKY

-346 LYLDIDKDF
+346 LYLDINKDF

-364 NHVIETVQ
+364 NYVIETVQ

-387 ATTHLVTKATS
+387 ATTHLVTKTTN
-398 QPETAQLATPT
+398 QPETVQPATPT
-409 VPGNVYY
+409 VRGNVYY

-451 ISAALGLG
+451 ISAALGLD

>member
-32 ETATTTPATPVTT
+32 ETATTTPATPATT
-45 TEAATQSTTAQT
+45 TEAAPQSTTAQI

-76 VENAKVGDVVGVDVN
+76 LENAKVGDVVGVDVK

-106 EAIATASATATVK
+106 EAIATA
-119 TTTLADKN
+119 
-127 TPVGKSE
+127 
-134 PVKSSETATSTE
+134 TSTE
-146 ETDEYVATTTKTVN
+146 ETDEYVATTTETVN
-160 NSTVVEVVKEDD
+160 KTTVVEVVKEAD

-204 NIEKLVRD
+204 NIEKFVRD

-247 NAFIGKLKAI
+247 NAFVGKLKAI

-283 GKNNRRFALLVTDED
+283 GKNNRRFAFLVTDED
-298 IDLTLKTPTKDATLK
+298 IDLTPKTPTKDATLK
-313 ALQALQNAGISLTV
+313 ALQDAGISLTV

-364 NHVIETVQ
+364 NYVIETVQ

-387 ATTHLVTKATS
+387 ATTHLVTKTTN
-398 QPETAQLATPT
+398 QPETVQPATPT
-409 VPGNVYY
+409 VRGNVYY

-451 ISAALGLG
+451 ISAALGLD

>member
-32 ETATTTPATPVTT
+32 ETATTTPATPATT
-45 TEAATQSTTAQT
+45 TEAAPQSTTAQI

-76 VENAKVGDVVGVDVN
+76 LENAKVGDVVGVDVK

-106 EAIATASATATVK
+106 EAIATA
-119 TTTLADKN
+119 
-127 TPVGKSE
+127 
-134 PVKSSETATSTE
+134 TSTE
-146 ETDEYVATTTKTVN
+146 ETDEYVATTTETVN
-160 NSTVVEVVKEDD
+160 KTTVVEVVKEAD

-204 NIEKLVRD
+204 NIEKFVRD

-218 QARLGLVDYESSKNT
+218 QARLGLVDYESSKDT

-283 GKNNRRFALLVTDED
+283 GKNNRRFAFLVTDED
-298 IDLTLKTPTKDATLK
+298 IDLTPKTPTKDATLK
-313 ALQALQNAGISLTV
+313 ALQDAGISLTV

-346 LYLDIDKDF
+346 LYLDINKDF
-355 ADLLNKQFS
+355 ADLLNK
-364 NHVIETVQ
+364 
-372 EGRVYRI
+372 
-379 QTDTYEVI
+379 
-387 ATTHLVTKATS
+387 
-398 QPETAQLATPT
+398 
-409 VPGNVYY
+409 
-416 VEGTVYEAP
+416 
-425 TPLQPTHKELPETGS
+425 
-440 SQSAA
+440 
-445 LVSLGL
+445 
-451 ISAALGLG
+451 
-459 MAVKPKRN
+459 